1 MSDGPDIRA
10 DASSPASQLVLAG
23 KIALITGASRG
34 IGRAIALELGRLGAN
49 IVVNYHGNEARAR
62 EVVSQLETQGRQAV
76 AIAADVSNAE
86 DVDRL
91 FRQATSTLGPPHILV
106 NNAGIT
112 RDNLLLRLSEAD
124 WDSVLDT
131 NLKSAYLCSKAA
143 ARAMVRAREGSIIN
157 IASVVALMGN
167 PGQANYTAAKGG
179 LIALTKTLARELGS
193 RNIRVNVVAP
203 GFIETDMTRGLS
215 QEVRQQLADRIA
227 LGRLGTPEDIA
238 TTVGF
243 LCTPAARYI
252 TGQVFNVD
260 GGLSLS

>member
-1 MSDGPDIRA
+1 MSDGSETHARTGQT
-10 DASSPASQLVLAG
+10 SQLVLAG
-23 KIALITGASRG
+23 KTALVTGASRG
-34 IGRAIALELGRLGAN
+34 IGQATALELGRLGAN
-49 IVVNYHGNEARAR
+49 VVVNYLGNEARAR
-62 EVVSQLETQGRQAV
+62 EVVAQLEAIGRQAI
-76 AIAADVSNAE
+76 AIAADVSNAQ
-86 DVDRL
+86 DVERL
-91 FRQATSTLGPPHILV
+91 FRDTTSTLGPVQILV

-143 ARAMVRAREGSIIN
+143 VKTMMRARDGSIIN

-179 LIALTKTLARELGS
+179 LIALSKTLARELGS
-193 RNIRVNVVAP
+193 RNIRVNVVSP
-203 GFIETDMTRGLS
+203 GFVSTDMTSGLT

-227 LGRLGTPEDIA
+227 LGRLGEPEDIA
-238 TTVGF
+238 AMVGF
-243 LCTPAARYI
+243 LCTPAAHYI
-252 TGQVFNVD
+252 TGQVFSVD